1 MKRTLLSTLVLVAG
15 SICSMAQNGLTVIE
29 NPAEDSYGA
38 ACISADGRYVA
49 GSTVYGMLAFLY
61 DTQTGTGTIFD
72 AMDEDYGDMVLS
84 VSNAGIGAGY
94 GDVAYTFT
102 MDGQLTAY
110 PGFSILQGISSDG
123 KFVVG
128 NYKKSNTESGAAYY
142 SWGKVVPLTEPT
154 EDEVGFSMLGTY
166 AKFVSADSSIICGNI
181 VDKSALMPA
190 VIWRRTDDGSYKL
203 DAFCTKY
210 STQADSSNPYMVF
223 SPTGL
228 SDNGE
233 WVALWITTRDEL
245 GAIGRYN
252 TKTEELQVYVFDGS
266 NEDFTTDPVTSG
278 IANDGTLVGYTSY
291 SDARLGFIWEAGK
304 DEPQLLA
311 KRFPL
316 CIDFADYDAEGY
328 HAPSAI
334 SADGRYIAGIA
345 ELDYEYRSYVLDTK
359 AADEAYAA
367 GIGATSIVPDGKSA
381 AEVYSIDGRRLS
393 APEKGL
399 NIIHNKVV
407 LKK

>member
-1 MKRTLLSTLVLVAG
+1 MKKTLLSLLALVAG
-15 SICSMAQNGLTVIE
+15 STGMMAQNGLTIIE
-29 NPAEDSYGA
+29 NPETDSYAA
-38 ACISADGRYVA
+38 ACISADGRYIG
-49 GSTVYGMLAFLY
+49 GSTAYGLQAFLY
-61 DTQTGTGTIFD
+61 DTQTQQATVFD

-84 VSNAGIGAGY
+84 VANTGVGAGY
-94 GDVAYTFT
+94 GDVAYTFG
-102 MDGQLTAY
+102 MDGKLTPY
-110 PGFSILQGISSDG
+110 PGFTILQGISSDG

-128 NYKKSNTESGAAYY
+128 NYKKANTESGAAYW
-142 SWGKVVPLTEPT
+142 SHGKVVPLPEPT
-154 EDEVGFSMLGTY
+154 EDELGFPLLGSY

-181 VDKSALMPA
+181 VDKFALMPA
-190 VIWRRTDDGSYKL
+190 VVWRRGTDGTYKV
-203 DAFCTKY
+203 DAFSKNY
-210 STQADSSNPYMVF
+210 STQADASNPYMVI

-252 TKTEELQVYVFDGS
+252 TKTQELQVYVFDGS
-266 NEDFTTDPVTSG
+266 NEDFYTDPVTSG
-278 IANDGTLVGYTSY
+278 IAGNGTLVGYTSY
-291 SDARLGFIWEAGK
+291 ADARQGFIWEAGK

-345 ELDYEYRSYVLDTK
+345 ELDYDYRSYVLDTK

-367 GIGATSIVPDGKSA
+367 SISGATVETGKKA
-381 AEVYSIDGRRLS
+381 GKIYTVDGRQRRRLM
-393 APEKGL
+393 EGL
-399 NIIHNKVV
+399 NIVDGKVV